1 MNRSNRMGMCCLLVV
16 AGLLVGCGSSVE
28 RQVQEPASAADAEVE
43 QGMLGDL
50 NQYVQQLLRQQS
62 AGNADAEK
70 VLVRLLSGKGLPAS
84 ESVAKGRSR

>member
-1 MNRSNRMGMCCLLVV
+1 MSRGNGTEVCCLLVIV
-16 AGLLVGCGSSVE
+16 GMLSGCGSITE
-28 RQVQEPASAADAEVE
+28 RRGPEPVLVTEVE

-70 VLVRLLSGKGLPAS
+70 VLVRLLSGKGLPVS
-84 ESVAKGRSR
+84 ETVAKGRSR

>member
-1 MNRSNRMGMCCLLVV
+1 MLS
-16 AGLLVGCGSSVE
+16 GCGSITE
-28 RQVQEPASAADAEVE
+28 RRGLEPVPVTEVE
-43 QGMLGDL
+43 QGILGDL

-84 ESVAKGRSR
+84 ETVAKGRSR

>member
-1 MNRSNRMGMCCLLVV
+1 MSWGNEMRVCSLLVV
-16 AGLLVGCGSSVE
+16 VGILSACGSTAE
-28 RQVQEPASAADAEVE
+28 RRGPELVLASEVD

-70 VLVRLLSGKGLPAS
+70 VLVRLLAGKGLPAS
-84 ESVAKGRSR
+84 ETVAKGRSR